1 MIQTVFYSI
10 FVVVFTLFPIVG
22 RTQQEEKNRLQNT
35 SVEEVEKKE
44 RDKGQDRYK
53 AKMKDAYLNQPVRN
67 AENYW
72 VEYTS
77 SARSDQKVNALQ
89 QAYKLAPDDRRIAGE
104 MAGYYIRTQQKNAAA
119 PILSSLVEQNFLTGD
134 QLLYGQDILKAVPL
148 DGILICNG
156 FDDTYAVM
164 QQQVNHQFRT
174 DVKVMSLDWLLIP
187 DYRKSLERSGYFV
200 PESKS
205 VDALFLSEF
214 VNRNPEYNIGISLS
228 VPVQYTRQFK
238 EKVISGPVVLVTGG
252 VSHSFVMELFDNL
265 ELIREKE
272 VDEKTKRWSANY
284 LPYLFA
290 YRKRAQQEG
299 KTDKVKEVEQ
309 LIRKISTWIDE
320 AQRIEELLK

>member
-22 RTQQEEKNRLQNT
+22 RTQQEEKSRLQNT

-44 RDKGQDRYK
+44 MDKDRYK
-53 AKMKDAYLNQPVRN
+53 AKMEDADLNQPVRN

-72 VEYTS
+72 FEYTS

-89 QAYKLAPDDRRIAGE
+89 QAYRLAPDDRRIAGE

-119 PILSSLVEQNFLTGD
+119 PILSSLVEQNFLTSD

-148 DGILICNG
+148 NGILICNG
-156 FDDTYAVM
+156 FDDTYAVT
-164 QQQVNHQFRT
+164 QQQVNNQFRT
-174 DVKVMSLDWLLIP
+174 DVEVISMDWLLIP
-187 DYRKSLERSGYFV
+187 DYRKSLEESGYFV

-214 VNRNPEYNIGISLS
+214 VSLNPGYNIGVSLS

-238 EKVISGPVVLVTGG
+238 EKVISGPVVLVTGIA
-252 VSHSFVMELFDNL
+252 SNSFIMELFDNL

-272 VDEKTKRWSANY
+272 VDDKTKRWSANY

-290 YRKRAQQEG
+290 YRKKGLQQVG
-299 KTDKVKEVEQ
+299 TDKVKEVEQ
-309 LIRKISTWIDE
+309 LIRKIGIWIGE
-320 AQRIEELLK
+320 EQRIEELLK